1 MRVDF
6 ILITGIGGAAEST
19 FDGASAVFR
28 KECVPLF
35 IGNMAFQCLT
45 KTLSQ
50 SDRHINLSIR
60 RALKDDGQ
68 AGSLA

>member
-19 FDGASAVFR
+19 FEGALAVFR

-35 IGNMAFQCLT
+35 IENLAFQCLI
-45 KTLSQ
+45 KPLSQ
-50 SDRHINLSIR
+50 SDRHINVFAR